1 MVEPVSSAAPAR
13 PGASVTTGTTGRHR
27 AVTVEPKDADLAS
40 NPVPAQPRSGRLA
53 ALDVLR
59 GIAILGTLGTNIWIF
74 TDVTGLIGYIGGD
87 DEPSGAWLWI
97 ERFLQQL
104 AQGKF
109 LGLLTIMFG
118 IGLAIQQ
125 RSAVKGGRAWPGKY
139 PIRAGLLFLD
149 GLLNF
154 FLVAEFDVLMG
165 YALTGLVVAYVLA
178 TSEKAQRRW
187 LIVAASIHTAMLTLA
202 AVGMALAAGQADTQA
217 NSGPPERLDP
227 NPYADGSFWDL
238 VAFRWDNMLM
248 FRAEAILIF
257 PMSIAL
263 FLLGARL
270 FRAGVFLPE
279 GARIR
284 KRLMVIGFGIAAPL
298 DLALG
303 VFFGGDLI
311 LFTRYG
317 IAPFVALGIL
327 ALVAEF
333 YLRRPSPG
341 PVGRRFSE
349 VGRMALSCYIL
360 QNLVA
365 GAICYGWG
373 LGLAESVSP
382 NSRVP
387 FTVAVYLVV
396 CAFML
401 VFAHFWLR
409 RFERGPVEWLWNS
422 SFALLTRRAGT
433 ARG

>member
-1 MVEPVSSAAPAR
+1 M
-13 PGASVTTGTTGRHR
+13 TGS
-27 AVTVEPKDADLAS
+27 K
-40 NPVPAQPRSGRLA
+40 PVPAESRSSRLP

-74 TDVTGLIGYIGGD
+74 TDSAGLVGYVERSD
-87 DEPSGAWLWI
+87 LPSGAWLWA
-97 ERFLQQL
+97 ERVLQQL

-125 RSAVKGGRAWPGKY
+125 RSAARGGRAWPGSY
-139 PIRAGLLFLD
+139 PWRAALLFVD
-149 GLLNF
+149 GVINF

-165 YALTGLVVAYVLA
+165 YAVTGLVVAFVLA
-178 TSEKAQRRW
+178 RSPRAQRRW
-187 LIVAASIHTAMLTLA
+187 LIIAASVHVAMLTVIALGMLVADPSTRDGARA
-202 AVGMALAAGQADTQA
+202 AD
-217 NSGPPERLDP
+217 PLDP

-238 VAFRWDNMLM
+238 VVFRWDHLLL
-248 FRAEAILIF
+248 FRLEPLFIF

-270 FRAGVFLPE
+270 YRAGVFDADGE
-279 GARIR
+279 RIR
-284 KRLMVIGFGIAAPL
+284 KRLMVVGFAVAAPL
-298 DLALG
+298 DLILG
-303 VFFGGDLI
+303 TIDGDFL

-317 IAPFVALGIL
+317 LAPIVALGIL
-327 ALVAEF
+327 GLVAQA
-333 YLRRPSPG
+333 YASGRTPG
-341 PVGRRFSE
+341 FVARRFTE

-373 LGLAESVSP
+373 LGLAQLFSP

-387 FTVAVYLVV
+387 FTIGVYVIV
-396 CAFML
+396 CALML
-401 VFAHFWLR
+401 SVAHLWLR

-422 SFALLTRRAGT
+422 SYRAIT

>member
-1 MVEPVSSAAPAR
+1 MVESVSPQRATPPA
-13 PGASVTTGTTGRHR
+13 TG
-27 AVTVEPKDADLAS
+27 
-40 NPVPAQPRSGRLA
+40 VPAEPNPTPPQAHSPRLA

-74 TDVTGLIGYIGGD
+74 TNAEGLLGYISHG
-87 DEPSGAWLWI
+87 DEPHGAWLWA

-125 RSAVKGGRAWPGKY
+125 RSAVKTGRPWPGGY

-165 YALTGLVVAYVLA
+165 YAVTGLVVAFVLA
-178 TSEKAQRRW
+178 TGPKAQRRW
-187 LIVAASIHTAMLTLA
+187 LIVTASIHLAMLTLL
-202 AVGMALAAGQADTQA
+202 AVAMTLAGADESPA
-217 NSGPPERLDP
+217 REPLDP

-238 VAFRWDNMLM
+238 MVFRWEHLLT
-248 FRAEAILIF
+248 FRLEPIFIF

-284 KRLMVIGFGIAAPL
+284 KRLMIIGFAVAAPL
-298 DLALG
+298 DLVLG
-303 VFFGGDLI
+303 MIGGDLI

-317 IAPFVALGIL
+317 LAPFVAMGIL
-327 ALVAEF
+327 GLVAEF
-333 YLRRPSPG
+333 YVHRSAPG
-341 PVGRRFSE
+341 PVGRRFAE

-373 LGLAESVSP
+373 LGLAALVSP
-382 NSRVP
+382 DSRVP
-387 FTVAVYLVV
+387 FTIGVYLLV
-396 CAFML
+396 CALML
-401 VFAHFWLR
+401 AFAHLWLR
-409 RFERGPVEWLWNS
+409 RFERGPVEWLWHVS
-422 SFALLTRRAGT
+422 YRAITVRRQPA
-433 ARG
+433 AA